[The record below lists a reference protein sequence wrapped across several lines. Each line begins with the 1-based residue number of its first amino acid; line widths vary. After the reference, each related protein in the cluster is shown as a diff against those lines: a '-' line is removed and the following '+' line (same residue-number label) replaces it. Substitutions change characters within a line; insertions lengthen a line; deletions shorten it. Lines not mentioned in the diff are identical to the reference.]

1 MSRAE
6 IARERLFGNLTALM
20 EDVEELV
27 KATAEQTDDGVSSLR
42 ERVFRTL
49 ESAKGT
55 LSQGKNML
63 NTSRQGAEAAISYA
77 RDNPWAMAGVA
88 ALLAVTGFR
97 SSRSMSI
104 ARTTRCSRK
113 CRSAGSAMSFRAG

>member
-6 IARERLFGNLTALM
+6 IARERLFANLKVLM

-49 ESAKGT
+49 ESAKRT

-63 NTSRQGAEAAISYA
+63 NTSRQSAEAAISYA
-77 RDNPWAMAGVA
+77 QNNPWATAGIAAGAAMA
-88 ALLAVTGFR
+88 LACLVW
-97 SSRSMSI
+97 SRC
-104 ARTTRCSRK
+104 TR
-113 CRSAGSAMSFRAG
+113 

>member
-88 ALLAVTGFR
+88 VGATMALACLIWSTC
-97 SSRSMSI
+97 
-104 ARTTRCSRK
+104 TRQDGDR
-113 CRSAGSAMSFRAG
+113 